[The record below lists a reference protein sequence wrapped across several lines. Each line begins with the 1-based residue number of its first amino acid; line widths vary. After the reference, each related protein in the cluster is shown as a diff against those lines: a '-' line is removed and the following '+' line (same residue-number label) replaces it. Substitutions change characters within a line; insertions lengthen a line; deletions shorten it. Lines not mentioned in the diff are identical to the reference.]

1 MPRNE
6 QQLDGFDALMREL
19 EQEANR
25 PFAPRMPGDEKQALR
40 QDLLSQYEQPSL
52 SRRAVL
58 NLWRFAGAAAGLVLL
73 GLAVLSVWMAL
84 GGQNPATTG
93 APVPTAT
100 VAATAET
107 AVVTVAA
114 QPLED
119 APVFGDAVQ
128 LVGYELTESG
138 HSEGFGKGWTDGD
151 KFTISLANVEYLAI
165 DLSLQ
170 WHFLNTP
177 TADYN
182 MFLHLV
188 DANGTMIAQQD
199 GSIAETTLTRLMILP
214 ADVAAG
220 TYDLLIGLYDPT
232 TQQRLPLPNGETA
245 LTLTTLALE
254 TEDAAEASDRVWIE
268 SMIQQE
274 RPSADATVAITVTV
288 GYELASAAEGVLKLH
303 YAAPDWM
310 EAGANGRLPIDGMS
324 QLEPITVDEDSITIT
339 FRGNPN
345 EMAQIVGTETP
356 VLMVQMG
363 ELVPHEDGNVQFVLF
378 VTETFSDVAL
388 DLTSTGQIVWRQ
400 EKPQPPASCP
410 VTQPAGPAFAPPE
423 PFPSDSPYDDQ
434 FWYGSDALWTMLLK
448 DGVWWDLPRGED
460 GYGQKVF
467 WWSNAFDANSERNPA
482 LTVSGERLDGDETF
496 TVADATHGF
505 HSDLGEFMLA
515 GVSIPSPGCWQI
527 TGQYRENEL
536 SFVVWV
542 AP

>member
-19 EQEANR
+19 EQEAKR
-25 PFAPRMPGDEKQALR
+25 SFAPRMPGDEKQALR

-73 GLAVLSVWMAL
+73 GVAVLSVWMAL

-100 VAATAET
+100 VAET

-170 WHFLNTP
+170 WHLLNTP

-188 DANGTMIAQQD
+188 DANGTIIAQQD
-199 GSIAETTLTRLMILP
+199 GPIAETTLTRLILP
-214 ADVAAG
+214 ADGAAG
-220 TYDLLIGLYDPT
+220 TYDLLIGLYDPA

-324 QLEPITVDEDSITIT
+324 GFEPITADENSVTFT
-339 FRGNPN
+339 FRGNPG
-345 EMAQIVGTETP
+345 EMAQIVGTDTP

-363 ELVPHEDGNVQFVLF
+363 TVTDDGNGSSSLDLF
-378 VTETFSDVAL
+378 VTKTFPEVVL
-388 DLTSTGQIVWRQ
+388 DLSNSEQVTWRQ
-400 EKPQPPASCP
+400 EKPTPSASCA
-410 VTQPAGPAFAPPE
+410 VTRPPDPAFAPPD
-423 PFPSDSPYDDQ
+423 PFPSASPYDDQ
-434 FWYGSDALWTMLLK
+434 FWYGSDALWTMLLM
-448 DGVWWDLPRGED
+448 DGVWWGLPRD
-460 GYGQKVF
+460 DNGYVQKVV
-467 WWSNAFDANSERNPA
+467 WWSDTFDAESEPNPA
-482 LTVSGERLDGDETF
+482 IIVTGERLDGDGTF
-496 TVADATHGF
+496 ITDDATHYFIGN
-505 HSDLGEFMLA
+505 LGEFMLV
-515 GVSIPSPGCWQI
+515 GVAIPSPGCWQI